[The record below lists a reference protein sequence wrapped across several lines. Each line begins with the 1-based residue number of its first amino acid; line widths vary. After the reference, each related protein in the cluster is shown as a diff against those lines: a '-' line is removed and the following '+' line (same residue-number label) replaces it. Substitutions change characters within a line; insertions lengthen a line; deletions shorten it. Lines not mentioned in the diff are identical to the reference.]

1 MARQTTVKAMLCDV
15 AILLSLLLSLRT
27 RTLVSGKELRVGRS
41 LYREIYVFGQT
52 PRLSEDSMSDRI
64 GRNA

>member
-1 MARQTTVKAMLCDV
+1 MARRTLGATLCDV
-15 AILLSLLLSLRT
+15 AILLSLLLSFRR
-27 RTLVSGKELRVGRS
+27 RTLVSGTELHVGRS
-41 LYREIYVFGQT
+41 LYREIYVFGQA